1 MNEKTRILCRTAL
14 LLALAIISQFFKNTS
29 VYITG
34 PIVNCILIIAVL
46 SCGLLSGTALAV
58 ITPLTSWLITGS
70 PVMNAMPVVPFCIMG
85 GNFLLV
91 LFTWLFIRKKYT
103 NLSFALGMIVGSV
116 IKAAFMAVTIV
127 LLVLQL
133 LGPSSGL
140 PEAALNVAKFTFSVT
155 QLITS
160 LIGSALAFVVWQPLK
175 KYLKHP
181 QN

>member
-14 LLALAIISQFFKNTS
+14 LLALAVISQFFKNTS

-34 PIVNCILIIAVL
+34 PIVNCILLIAVL
-46 SCGLLSGTALAV
+46 SCGLASSTALSLITPITSWV
-58 ITPLTSWLITGS
+58 ITGNPIMS
-70 PVMNAMPVVPFCIMG
+70 AMPVIPFCIMG

-91 LFTWLFIRKKYT
+91 LCTWLFVRKKET
-103 NLSFALGMIVGSV
+103 NGSLISGMVVGSV
-116 IKAAFMAVTIV
+116 VKAAFMAVTIV

-140 PEAALNVAKFTFSVT
+140 PEAALTVAKTTFSVT

-160 LIGSALAFVVWQPLK
+160 LLGSLLAFLVWQPLK
-175 KYLKHP
+175 NVLKRP
-181 QN
+181 